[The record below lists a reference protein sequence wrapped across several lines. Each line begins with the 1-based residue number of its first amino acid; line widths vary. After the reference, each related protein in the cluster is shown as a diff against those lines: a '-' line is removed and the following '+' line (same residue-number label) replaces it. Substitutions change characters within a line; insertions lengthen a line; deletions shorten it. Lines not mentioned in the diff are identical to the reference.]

1 MCASNRKSDGAYGI
15 NSIFTVSLI
24 KKHCIDMF
32 LKLKM
37 RSLAI
42 FYYHIHIHMDLMWYN
57 FSLFILKNNKKK
69 DNILLEKIDMTLLN
83 TILKLCYIERL
94 FTR

>member
-42 FYYHIHIHMDLMWYN
+42 FFLPYTYTYGFNVVQFFSFHI
-57 FSLFILKNNKKK
+57 NK
-69 DNILLEKIDMTLLN
+69 
-83 TILKLCYIERL
+83 
-94 FTR
+94 